1 MKHTVIRFALVAI
14 EAFIGLSAIF
24 GGVALL
30 TGAFNFDQWIPV
42 AWLAGT
48 PFSDYTIPGLLLL
61 IVVGG
66 GMLLAAITVF
76 VKREWAVLL
85 QASMGLVMIGFEVVE
100 VAIIDRYAQAV
111 VPPTIVQQTLL
122 STLGLLIF
130 GLAAYLWMMEY
141 RGHSFLSRHVSH
153 VY

>member
-1 MKHTVIRFALVAI
+1 MKHTVIRFALVSI

-24 GGVALL
+24 GGIALL
-30 TGAFNFDQWIPV
+30 TGAFHFDQWIPV

-48 PFSDYTIPGLLLL
+48 PFSDYTLPGLLLL

-66 GMLLAAITVF
+66 GMLLAAITIF
-76 VKREWAVLL
+76 VKREWAVIL
-85 QASMGLVMIGFEVVE
+85 SVTMGLVLIGFEVVE
-100 VAIIDRYAQAV
+100 VAIIDRYTQAV
-111 VPPTIVQQTLL
+111 VPPTIVQQILL

-130 GLAAYLWMMEY
+130 GLAGYLWMSEY

-153 VY
+153 A

>member
-30 TGAFNFDQWIPV
+30 TGAFHFDQWIPV

-48 PFSDYTIPGLLLL
+48 PFSDYTIPGLFLL
-61 IVVGG
+61 IVIGG
-66 GMLLAAITVF
+66 GMFLAATTVF
-76 VKREWAVLL
+76 VKCEWAVLL

-111 VPPTIVQQTLL
+111 VPPTIVQQILI
-122 STLGLLIF
+122 STFGLLIF
-130 GLAAYLWMMEY
+130 GLAGYLWMREY
-141 RGHSFLSRHVSH
+141 RGHSLLSRHVSH
-153 VY
+153 A

>member
-1 MKHTVIRFALVAI
+1 MKHIVIKIALVAI

-24 GGVALL
+24 GGIALL
-30 TGAFNFDQWIPV
+30 TGAFHFDQWIPV

-48 PFSDYTIPGLLLL
+48 PFSDYTIPGLFLL
-61 IVVGG
+61 IMVGG
-66 GMLLAAITVF
+66 GMLLAATTVF

-100 VAIIDRYAQAV
+100 VAIIDRYAQVV
-111 VPPTIVQQTLL
+111 VPPTIVQQILI

-130 GLAAYLWMMEY
+130 GLAGYLWMREY

-153 VY
+153 A